1 MCTSFKLKSHIYE
14 NKSSQLL
21 VEHLRGVARIA
32 KETSQLNG
40 IDDKEIM
47 NVIEILGLCHD
58 FGKASS
64 YFQKY
69 LEGKY
74 NGDLKKHGEI
84 SAYFTYYMLPER
96 WKLIGFIC
104 VKRHHGNIDIENNS
118 FFATE
123 NEEVLKEISKD
134 IKSNIEELKL
144 IYKCDLEKFF
154 SKMGDGTLIKEVE
167 LAFIKRTSTMKRKT
181 IKEQQQEFMWLQ
193 YLWSLLLTGDKTQL
207 ITGKTFKNI
216 QGLSERFTLNY
227 KNNIRKSLIERI
239 PGIEKSPLFNI
250 REEIYD
256 STISSINSLDIEKDR
271 KLSINVPTGTGK
283 TIAVYGAAFR
293 LSERL
298 IEEKGIVPNIIY
310 NIPFMSVI
318 DQNYDVL
325 EEILTANE
333 VDISTDL
340 ILKYHSMSPIEYK
353 DYEEKEYKNYDAR
366 FLVENW
372 QSTVITT
379 TFVQLFNSIFK
390 SGVNSIVH
398 RFHKLAGSIVILD
411 EVQAVP
417 TKYYPII
424 EDLFNILCDNFNC
437 YIITVT
443 ATKPLFLEGKELVI
457 NNHIIFKEMN
467 RIIFEN
473 NTHIPLYLNE
483 FKEVV
488 LDDIKHNNDKSIL
501 IILNTVKSTLDV
513 FDYLKAELGESR
525 KIIYLS
531 TEIIPKV
538 RLEIIKEIKD
548 SKDKYIL
555 ISTQLIEA
563 GVDLDF
569 DIVYR
574 DIAPMDCINQ
584 SAGRANRN
592 GAKGT
597 GIVKL
602 YKLMNNNNK
611 IFAFFVYSNS
621 LLEATLTILKDKRVI
636 EENELWEINNEYFA
650 KVKEVTDNH
659 SLEEYK
665 TYCEY
670 IKNLRLQDIR
680 KFELIEE
687 NKNKIDVIIR
697 YNDEVEK
704 YINIIENSKDYC
716 EQDVI
721 NGWRGL
727 NKYKIAV
734 NKEVV
739 KDMVYEIKGSNFLNG
754 LDYDKNRGII
764 RRSSVII

>member
-154 SKMGDGTLIKEVE
+154 SKMGDGTLIKEVK

-216 QGLSERFTLNY
+216 QGLSEIFTLNY

-366 FLVENW
+366 FLVENC

>member
-21 VEHLRGVARIA
+21 VEHLRGVARIE

-154 SKMGDGTLIKEVE
+154 SKMGDGTLIKEVK

>member
-154 SKMGDGTLIKEVE
+154 SKMGDGTLIKEVK

-293 LSERL
+293 LIERL

>member
-154 SKMGDGTLIKEVE
+154 SKMGDGTLIKEVK

-181 IKEQQQEFMWLQ
+181 IKEQQQEFMLLQ

-239 PGIEKSPLFNI
+239 PDIEKSPLFNI

-754 LDYDKNRGII
+754 LDYDKNIGII

>member
-154 SKMGDGTLIKEVE
+154 SKMGDGTLIKEVK

-621 LLEATLTILKDKRVI
+621 LLEATLTILKDKMVI

>member
-154 SKMGDGTLIKEVE
+154 SKMGDGTLIKEVK

-555 ISTQLIEA
+555 ISTQLIGA

>member
-154 SKMGDGTLIKEVE
+154 SKMGDGTLIKELK

>member
-21 VEHLRGVARIA
+21 VDHLRGVAKIA

-47 NVIEILGLCHD
+47 NVIEILCLCHD

-74 NGDLKKHGEI
+74 NGELKKHGEI

-123 NEEVLKEISKD
+123 NKEALKEISKD
-134 IKSNIEELKL
+134 IKNNIEELKL
-144 IYKCDLEKFF
+144 IYKCDLEEFF
-154 SKMGDGTLIKEVE
+154 SKMNDGSLIKEVK
-167 LAFIKRTSTMKRKT
+167 LAFVKRTTTMKRKT

-227 KNNIRKSLIERI
+227 KNKIRKSLIERI
-239 PGIEKSPLFNI
+239 PDIEKSPLFNI

-256 STISSINSLDIEKDR
+256 SAISSINSLDIEKDR

-283 TIAVYGAAFR
+283 TISVYGAAFR

-333 VDISTDL
+333 VDTSTDL
-340 ILKYHSMSPIEYK
+340 ILKHHSMSPIEYT
-353 DYEEKEYKNYDAR
+353 DHEEKEYKNYDAR

-390 SGVNSIVH
+390 SGVNSIMH
-398 RFHKLAGSIVILD
+398 RFNKLAGSIIILD

-424 EDLFNILCDNFNC
+424 EDLFNILCDDFNC

>member
-154 SKMGDGTLIKEVE
+154 SKMGDGTLIKEVK

-181 IKEQQQEFMWLQ
+181 IKEQQQEFMLLQ

-239 PGIEKSPLFNI
+239 PDIEKSPLFNI

>member
-1 MCTSFKLKSHIYE
+1 M
-14 NKSSQLL
+14 
-21 VEHLRGVARIA
+21 
-32 KETSQLNG
+32 
-40 IDDKEIM
+40 
-47 NVIEILGLCHD
+47 
-58 FGKASS
+58 
-64 YFQKY
+64 
-69 LEGKY
+69 
-74 NGDLKKHGEI
+74 
-84 SAYFTYYMLPER
+84 
-96 WKLIGFIC
+96 
-104 VKRHHGNIDIENNS
+104 
-118 FFATE
+118 
-123 NEEVLKEISKD
+123 
-134 IKSNIEELKL
+134 
-144 IYKCDLEKFF
+144 
-154 SKMGDGTLIKEVE
+154 
-167 LAFIKRTSTMKRKT
+167 
-181 IKEQQQEFMWLQ
+181 
-193 YLWSLLLTGDKTQL
+193 
-207 ITGKTFKNI
+207 
-216 QGLSERFTLNY
+216 
-227 KNNIRKSLIERI
+227 
-239 PGIEKSPLFNI
+239 
-250 REEIYD
+250 
-256 STISSINSLDIEKDR
+256 
-271 KLSINVPTGTGK
+271 
-283 TIAVYGAAFR
+283 
-293 LSERL
+293 
-298 IEEKGIVPNIIY
+298 
-310 NIPFMSVI
+310 
-318 DQNYDVL
+318 
-325 EEILTANE
+325 
-333 VDISTDL
+333 
-340 ILKYHSMSPIEYK
+340 
-353 DYEEKEYKNYDAR
+353 
-366 FLVENW
+366 
-372 QSTVITT
+372 
-379 TFVQLFNSIFK
+379 
-390 SGVNSIVH
+390 NSIVH

>member
-154 SKMGDGTLIKEVE
+154 SKMGDGTLIKEVK

-424 EDLFNILCDNFNC
+424 ADLFNILCENFNC

>member
-40 IDDKEIM
+40 IDDKEII

-154 SKMGDGTLIKEVE
+154 SKMGDGTLIKEVK

-181 IKEQQQEFMWLQ
+181 IKEQQQEFMLLQ

-239 PGIEKSPLFNI
+239 PDIEKSPLFNI

>member
-154 SKMGDGTLIKEVE
+154 SKMGDGTLIKEVK

-443 ATKPLFLEGKELVI
+443 ATKPLLLEGKELVI

>member
-47 NVIEILGLCHD
+47 NVIEILVLCHD

-154 SKMGDGTLIKEVE
+154 SKMGDGTLIKEVK

>member
-154 SKMGDGTLIKEVE
+154 SKMGDGTLIKEVK

-650 KVKEVTDNH
+650 KVKEVTDNP

>member
-154 SKMGDGTLIKEVE
+154 SKMGDGTLIKEVK

-531 TEIIPKV
+531 TEIIPKK

>member
-96 WKLIGFIC
+96 LKLIGFIC

-154 SKMGDGTLIKEVE
+154 SKMGDGTLIKEVK

>member
-21 VEHLRGVARIA
+21 VEHLRGIARIA

-154 SKMGDGTLIKEVE
+154 SKMGDGTLIKEVK

>member
-154 SKMGDGTLIKEVE
+154 SKMGDGTLIKEVK

-424 EDLFNILCDNFNC
+424 EDLFNILCDDFNC

>member
-154 SKMGDGTLIKEVE
+154 SKMGDGTLIKEVK

-739 KDMVYEIKGSNFLNG
+739 KDMVYEIKGSNF
-754 LDYDKNRGII
+754 
-764 RRSSVII
+764 

>member
-21 VEHLRGVARIA
+21 VDHLRGVAKIA

-154 SKMGDGTLIKEVE
+154 SKMGDGTLIKEVK

-390 SGVNSIVH
+390 SGVNSIMH
-398 RFHKLAGSIVILD
+398 RFNKLAGSIIILD

-417 TKYYPII
+417 TKYYQII

-473 NTHIPLYLNE
+473 NTHKSLYLND
-483 FKEVV
+483 FKKVV

-501 IILNTVKSTLDV
+501 VILNTVKSTLDV

-602 YKLMNNNNK
+602 YKLMDDNNK
-611 IFAFFVYSNS
+611 IFASFVYSNS

>member
-154 SKMGDGTLIKEVE
+154 SKMGDGTLIKEVK

-181 IKEQQQEFMWLQ
+181 IKEQQQEFMLLQ

-239 PGIEKSPLFNI
+239 PDIEKSLLFNI

>member
-154 SKMGDGTLIKEVE
+154 SKMGDGTLIKEVK

-443 ATKPLFLEGKELVI
+443 ATKQLFLEGKELVI

>member
-154 SKMGDGTLIKEVE
+154 SKMGDGTLIKEVK

-621 LLEATLTILKDKRVI
+621 LLEATLTILKDKMVI

-721 NGWRGL
+721 NGWRGF

>member
-154 SKMGDGTLIKEVE
+154 SKMNDGSLIKEVK
-167 LAFIKRTSTMKRKT
+167 LAFVKRTTTMKRKT

>member
-21 VEHLRGVARIA
+21 VEHLRGVAIIA

-154 SKMGDGTLIKEVE
+154 SKMGDGTLIKEVK

>member
-154 SKMGDGTLIKEVE
+154 SKMGDGTLIKEVK

-310 NIPFMSVI
+310 NIPFMCVI

>member
-154 SKMGDGTLIKEVE
+154 SKMGDGTLIKEVK

-216 QGLSERFTLNY
+216 QGLSEIFTLNY

>member
-154 SKMGDGTLIKEVE
+154 SKMGDGTLIKEVK

-390 SGVNSIVH
+390 SGVNLIVH

>member
-84 SAYFTYYMLPER
+84 SAYFTYYMLTER

-154 SKMGDGTLIKEVE
+154 SKMGDGTLIKEVK

>member
-154 SKMGDGTLIKEVE
+154 SKMGDGTLIKEVK

-597 GIVKL
+597 GLVKL

>member
-154 SKMGDGTLIKEVE
+154 SKMGDGTLIKEVK

-181 IKEQQQEFMWLQ
+181 IKEQQQEFMLLQ

-239 PGIEKSPLFNI
+239 PDIEKSPLFNI

-411 EVQAVP
+411 EVQSVP

>member
-154 SKMGDGTLIKEVE
+154 SKMGDGTLIKEVK

-754 LDYDKNRGII
+754 LDYDKNIGII

>member
-154 SKMGDGTLIKEVE
+154 SKMGDGTLIKEVK

-193 YLWSLLLTGDKTQL
+193 YLWSLLLTGDKMQL